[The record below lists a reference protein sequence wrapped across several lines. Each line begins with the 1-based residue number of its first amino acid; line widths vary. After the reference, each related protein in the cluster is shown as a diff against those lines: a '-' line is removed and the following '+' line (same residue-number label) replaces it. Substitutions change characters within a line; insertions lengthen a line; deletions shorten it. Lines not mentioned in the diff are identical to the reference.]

1 MTGCASEDAE
11 VDELGEEED
20 SEPPELYSGDV
31 SRAGRLRR
39 LTALDTS
46 PEYSSGGSSSSSSPS
61 SSTSLSSSA
70 HPVTR
75 DECPGSH
82 PVGPSR
88 AQSGNPDLTG
98 WDDWLLGIGDGRDGD
113 TIAVPEEICIKI
125 GKTKKE
131 EEKALAELVEKV
143 FPEVMRAEKKRQE
156 EKKAA
161 RREEAARRKEA
172 AGREETA
179 GRQVREQEE
188 PSREAGPEQEFWVKG
203 RCILTP
209 TNANVDEVN
218 HFLVSKWQGKE
229 QELLSADSADEE
241 QDRRSYSSEFL
252 ASLNPTGLP
261 AHRLVV
267 KSGIPLMLLRNLEP
281 GAGLCN
287 GTRLIFKGMQGYVMV
302 CTIMDTNVKVLIPR
316 ISLKPKDR
324 EYPFEWSRRQ

>member
-1 MTGCASEDAE
+1 M
-11 VDELGEEED
+11 
-20 SEPPELYSGDV
+20 
-31 SRAGRLRR
+31 
-39 LTALDTS
+39 
-46 PEYSSGGSSSSSSPS
+46 
-61 SSTSLSSSA
+61 SSSA

-324 EYPFEWSRRQ
+324 EYPFEWSRRQYPVRVAFACTVS